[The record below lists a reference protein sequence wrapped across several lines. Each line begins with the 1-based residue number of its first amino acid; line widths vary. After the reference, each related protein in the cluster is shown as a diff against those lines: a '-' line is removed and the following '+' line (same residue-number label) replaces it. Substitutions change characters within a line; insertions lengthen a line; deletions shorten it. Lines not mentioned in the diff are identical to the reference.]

1 MNTNTKKLPDNIKTW
16 VDALESG
23 DWDQTTV
30 CLHDGSGY
38 CCIGVY
44 AKVVL
49 GLSDKSLI
57 GELDHNGY
65 PVPEDGPTTAYRKVR
80 SSLNIPPNNYS
91 NVYNIGMEMNDDGES
106 FVDIAKMIRESY
118 A

>member
-1 MNTNTKKLPDNIKTW
+1 MTKKLPDNIKIW

-30 CLHDGSGY
+30 CLHDVSGY

-49 GLSDKSLI
+49 GLSDRSLI
-57 GELDHNGY
+57 GKLDNNGY
-65 PVPEDGPTTAYRKVR
+65 SVPVEGPSTVYKKVR

-91 NVYNIGMEMNDDGES
+91 NVYYEGMEMNDDGKS
-106 FVDIAKMIRESY
+106 FVDIAKMIREAYS
-118 A
+118 